1 MHSFLLRHLKAYL
14 QNFSLSW
21 ICLCNRNNTAWV
33 TRVTE
38 IISSYLLEEAGKILD
53 ISHQASGVMW
63 EDLLAER
70 ASENGERSEEEKGLC
85 NEGTLFYSV
94 HEDGKRVKGKWCHVG
109 CHGNRCSGSAVA
121 YRWGVSSLGLE
132 PNCKDTSSC
141 PQMHPMLSTLLI
153 FVGFLFN
160 INSFMTFLW

>member
-14 QNFSLSW
+14 QNSSLSW
-21 ICLCNRNNTAWV
+21 IYLCTRNNTAWV

-38 IISSYLLEEAGKILD
+38 IISSYLLEQAGKILD

-63 EDLLAER
+63 EVLLTEAVSER
-70 ASENGERSEEEKGLC
+70 GERSEEEKGLC
-85 NEGTLFYSV
+85 DEGTLFYSV
-94 HEDGKRVKGKWCHVG
+94 HEAGKHVKGNWCP
-109 CHGNRCSGSAVA
+109 GNRYKGSAVA
-121 YRWGVSSLGLE
+121 YRWGMSSLGLE